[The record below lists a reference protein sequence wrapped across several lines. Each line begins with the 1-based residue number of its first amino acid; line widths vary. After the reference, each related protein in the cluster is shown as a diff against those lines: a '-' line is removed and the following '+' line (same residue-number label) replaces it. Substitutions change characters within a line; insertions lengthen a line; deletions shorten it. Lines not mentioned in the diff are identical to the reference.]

1 MSITH
6 IIDDLKN
13 FFGNKKVNIAELG
26 VYKGESI
33 DTFLNNLN
41 VENYYGI
48 DIYADSIN
56 DGALNLQMHKNN
68 NSTKHKNYTNVINK
82 YKNNNKINIIVD
94 LTTNAA
100 KLFNNQYFDIVYID
114 AGHDYKS
121 CYQDIEYWF
130 DKVKDGGIIM
140 W

>member
-68 NSTKHKNYTNVINK
+68 NSTAYKNYTNVI
-82 YKNNNKINIIVD
+82 
-94 LTTNAA
+94 
-100 KLFNNQYFDIVYID
+100 
-114 AGHDYKS
+114 
-121 CYQDIEYWF
+121 
-130 DKVKDGGIIM
+130 
-140 W
+140 